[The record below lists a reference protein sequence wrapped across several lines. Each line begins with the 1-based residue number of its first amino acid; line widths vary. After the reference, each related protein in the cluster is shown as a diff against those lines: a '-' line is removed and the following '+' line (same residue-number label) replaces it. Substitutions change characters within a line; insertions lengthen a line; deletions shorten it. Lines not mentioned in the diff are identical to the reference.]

1 MAIKLTEI
9 EMGVFDPAVLREQAV
24 AIRDAMQ
31 ARSVTA
37 TQVGTL
43 FCDLIEACG
52 DVREALRIFL
62 EVNVGEI
69 TADIDG
75 RLQGTDEARKGAE
88 TAAQKSE
95 ATRALVEE
103 LVGKLSSQNLYRPT
117 RLEVAHPGEITSVNR
132 MKPRI
137 RAHTLPKFGIGGVL
151 FISDNKALEITPDGA
166 IMPISEGVSVVNVV
180 ASGDTSLYKR
190 LEIAVVPPRMR
201 VAGAAVRLDGKGNIR
216 LT

>member
-9 EMGVFDPAVLREQAV
+9 EMGAFDPAALRERAV
-24 AIRDAMQ
+24 AIRDAMR

-52 DVREALRIFL
+52 DVREALRVFL

-69 TADIDG
+69 TADIDA
-75 RLQGTDEARKGAE
+75 RLQGADEARKGAE

-117 RLEVAHPGEITSVNR
+117 RLEVAHPGR
-132 MKPRI
+132 
-137 RAHTLPKFGIGGVL
+137 
-151 FISDNKALEITPDGA
+151 
-166 IMPISEGVSVVNVV
+166 
-180 ASGDTSLYKR
+180 
-190 LEIAVVPPRMR
+190 
-201 VAGAAVRLDGKGNIR
+201 
-216 LT
+216 